1 MAALAY
7 ALRYDA
13 RGKPRKC
20 GWDHAADLAAE
31 WLAEHLR
38 RLDLIASGA
47 APPRCTGP
55 GENGL
60 SGCQHG
66 GMVAVMAVSLSPNS
80 APARTSLL
88 DGASHPEKLVRTA
101 AALGL
106 GGLGSATLIRR
117 GQARELAPRGPRP
130 VRSGVSSNSVLAGA
144 SEDLLF
150 QVSRHQKVMMARF
163 RISSSQKETILGSRD
178 LTLDCI
184 SDHQFSWHPKPG

>member
-1 MAALAY
+1 MWGVAGRSGRHSGQAPPPSTTPRRLDEADVADLVAALAY

-80 APARTSLL
+80 APARTSH
-88 DGASHPEKLVRTA
+88 SSTA
-101 AALGL
+101 LR
-106 GGLGSATLIRR
+106 I
-117 GQARELAPRGPRP
+117 PR
-130 VRSGVSSNSVLAGA
+130 N
-144 SEDLLF
+144 
-150 QVSRHQKVMMARF
+150 
-163 RISSSQKETILGSRD
+163 
-178 LTLDCI
+178 
-184 SDHQFSWHPKPG
+184 W